1 MAKVTMMIG
10 IPGSGKSTYAM
21 KLPGVYVSPDA
32 IRKELYGDIS
42 VQGNSAD
49 VFGLVEKR
57 IREAIS
63 KGNNVVYDA
72 TNTTKFRKETVA
84 EFREYGADQVDGIFI
99 NTPYDICME
108 RNLKRKDRS
117 EPVPE
122 NVMERMYNA
131 LMENL
136 PKADEFD
143 HFEEVIFNGNK

>member
-1 MAKVTMMIG
+1 MSKVTMMIG

-42 VQGNSAD
+42 VQGNPKE
-49 VFGLVEKR
+49 VFSLVESR
-57 IREAIS
+57 IREAINN
-63 KGNNVVYDA
+63 GNDVVYDA
-72 TNTTKFRKETVA
+72 TNTTEFRKETVA

-117 EPVPE
+117 EPVPAE
-122 NVMERMYNA
+122 VMDRMYTA
-131 LMENL
+131 LKENL

-143 HFEEVIFNGNK
+143 YFKEVVFNDN